1 MTTNF
6 RPDPKL
12 DALIRRLNDA
22 ARRSDADEPP
32 ADERPSE
39 SKPAVPET
47 EARSDWTL
55 PTGDPGGR
63 DRLHALLARCREIHS
78 TDLTLVAGAPPMAR
92 VDGDLTPLE
101 TERLSDANTAAMC
114 AALVPK
120 ERRAAVSTSGAV
132 DFSLTLVGLG
142 RFRCNVHRERARWSA
157 AVRLFPRELP
167 EIEELHLPAG
177 LATFAEMHHGL
188 VLVTG
193 PTGSGKSTTL
203 AAILKRALVRRR
215 AHVITIEDPVEYEH
229 PHGGSVVEHIE
240 IGRDAPTFVKALR
253 AALRQDPDI
262 LLVGEMRD
270 RESISIAITAAE
282 TGHLVL
288 STLHTGD
295 APQTINRILD
305 SYPAGQTEAV
315 RTQLSVSLAGIVSQ
329 RLLPRK
335 DDAGRVPAVELVFAS
350 DAIRN
355 LVRRGKIEQ
364 IRTQVS
370 LEQGA
375 GMITLDQSLADLV
388 RRGLVDLDVAR
399 KHARA
404 PNELE
409 SLLGRNL
416 SGGAQRSTGVK

>member
-1 MTTNF
+1 MTTSF
-6 RPDPKL
+6 RPDPNL

-22 ARRSDADEPP
+22 ARRSDEGEPGG
-32 ADERPSE
+32 DERPHE
-39 SKPAVPET
+39 KKPAPPEA
-47 EARSDWTL
+47 EGRSDWTL
-55 PTGDPGGR
+55 PVEDPEAR
-63 DRLHALLARCREIHS
+63 DRLLALLARCREIHS

-101 TERLSDANTAAMC
+101 TDRLAESETAAMC
-114 AALVPK
+114 AALVPR
-120 ERRAAVSTSGAV
+120 ERRAVVSASGAV
-132 DFSLTLVGLG
+132 DFSLTLTGLG
-142 RFRCNVHRERARWSA
+142 RFRCNVHRERSRWSA
-157 AVRLFPRELP
+157 AIRLFPRELP
-167 EIEELHLPAG
+167 DIEDLNLPAG
-177 LATFAEMHHGL
+177 LGAFAEMHHGL

-203 AAILKRALVRRR
+203 AAILKRALVNRR

-240 IGRDAPTFVKALR
+240 IGRDAPSFVKALR

-315 RTQLSVSLAGIVSQ
+315 RTQLSVSLAGVVSQ

-335 DDAGRVPAVELVFAS
+335 DGAGRVPAVELVFAS

-370 LEQGA
+370 LEQGG
-375 GMITLDQSLADLV
+375 GMVTLDQSLAELV
-388 RRGLVDLDVAR
+388 RRGLVGLDVAR

-404 PNELE
+404 PNELA
-409 SLLGRNL
+409 SLLGGNPA
-416 SGGAQRSTGVK
+416 GGAQRSTGV

>member
-1 MTTNF
+1 
-6 RPDPKL
+6 
-12 DALIRRLNDA
+12 
-22 ARRSDADEPP
+22 
-32 ADERPSE
+32 
-39 SKPAVPET
+39 
-47 EARSDWTL
+47 
-55 PTGDPGGR
+55 
-63 DRLHALLARCREIHS
+63 
-78 TDLTLVAGAPPMAR
+78 MAR
-92 VDGDLTPLE
+92 VDGDITPLE
-101 TERLSDANTAAMC
+101 TELLAAAETAAMC
-114 AALVPK
+114 AALVPR
-120 ERRAAVSTSGAV
+120 ERRAAVATSGAV
-132 DFSLTLVGLG
+132 DFSLTLAGLG
-142 RFRCNVHRERARWSA
+142 RFRCNVHRERSMWSA
-157 AVRLFPRELP
+157 AIRLFPRELP
-167 EIEELHLPAG
+167 EIEDLNLPAG
-177 LATFAEMHHGL
+177 LGAFAEMHHGL

-203 AAILKRALVRRR
+203 AAILTRALARRR

-282 TGHLVL
+282 TGHLVF

-305 SYPAGQTEAV
+305 SYPAGQIEAV

-335 DDAGRVPAVELVFAS
+335 DGAGRVPAVELVFAS

-364 IRTQVS
+364 IRTQIA
-370 LEQGA
+370 LEQNA
-375 GMITLDQSLADLV
+375 GMVSLDQSLADLV
-388 RRGLVDLDVAR
+388 RRGLVDLREAR
-399 KHARA
+399 GRARA

-409 SLLGRNL
+409 SLLRGDKAG
-416 SGGAQRSTGVK
+416 SSAT

>member
-1 MTTNF
+1 MSHF
-6 RPDPKL
+6 RPDPSL

-22 ARRSDADEPP
+22 ARRSGEPDPTAEEPSPGDAG
-32 ADERPSE
+32 AG
-39 SKPAVPET
+39 APEV

-55 PTGDPGGR
+55 SAEDSEAR
-63 DRLHALLARCREIHS
+63 DRLNGLLARCREIHS

-92 VDGDLTPLE
+92 IDGDLTPLE
-101 TERLSDANTAAMC
+101 ADRLGASETAAMC
-114 AALVPK
+114 AALVPR
-120 ERRAAVSTSGAV
+120 ERRAAVSASGAV
-132 DFSLTLVGLG
+132 DFSLTLTGLG
-142 RFRCNVHRERARWSA
+142 RFRCNVHRERSTWSA
-157 AVRLFPRELP
+157 AIRLFPRELP
-167 EIEELHLPAG
+167 EIEELNLPEG
-177 LATFAEMHHGL
+177 LGRFAEMHHGL

-203 AAILKRALVRRR
+203 AAILKRALARRR
-215 AHVITIEDPVEYEH
+215 VHVITIEDPVEYEH

-305 SYPAGQTEAV
+305 SYPAGQSEAV

-335 DDAGRVPAVELVFAS
+335 DGAGRVPAVEVVFAS

-364 IRTQVS
+364 IRTQIT
-370 LEQGA
+370 LEQSA
-375 GMITLDQSLADLV
+375 GMISLDQSLADLV
-388 RRGLVDLDVAR
+388 RRGLVDLREAR
-399 KHARA
+399 SRARA

-409 SLLGRNL
+409 SLLREDRAG
-416 SGGAQRSTGVK
+416 SSTP

>member
-1 MTTNF
+1 MTSF
-6 RPDPKL
+6 RPDPNL

-22 ARRSDADEPP
+22 ARRSGDEE
-32 ADERPSE
+32 ARGEERPGDDSAAAETDGRPEWTLPSE
-39 SKPAVPET
+39 ET
-47 EARSDWTL
+47 EARDWL
-55 PTGDPGGR
+55 LG
-63 DRLHALLARCREIHS
+63 LLARCREIHS

-101 TERLSDANTAAMC
+101 SAPLPASETAAMC
-114 AALVPK
+114 AALVPR
-120 ERRAAVSTSGAV
+120 ERRAALSTGGAV
-132 DFSLTLVGLG
+132 DFSVTLAGLG
-142 RFRCNVHRERARWSA
+142 RFRCNVHRERSTWSA
-157 AVRLFPRELP
+157 AIRLFPNELP
-167 EIEELHLPAG
+167 EIEELNLPEG
-177 LATFAEMHHGL
+177 LARFAELHHGL

-240 IGRDAPTFVKALR
+240 IGRDAPSFVKALR

-305 SYPAGQTEAV
+305 SYPAGQIEAV

-329 RLLPRK
+329 RLLPRT
-335 DDAGRVPAVELVFAS
+335 DGAGRVPAVELVFAS

-364 IRTQVS
+364 IRTQIA
-370 LEQGA
+370 LEHNA
-375 GMITLDQSLADLV
+375 GMISLDQSLAELV
-388 RRGLVDLDVAR
+388 RHGLVDPDQAR
-399 KHARA
+399 SRARA

-409 SLLGRNL
+409 SLL
-416 SGGAQRSTGVK
+416 RSDKAGTSTP

>member
-1 MTTNF
+1 
-6 RPDPKL
+6 
-12 DALIRRLNDA
+12 
-22 ARRSDADEPP
+22 
-32 ADERPSE
+32 
-39 SKPAVPET
+39 
-47 EARSDWTL
+47 
-55 PTGDPGGR
+55 
-63 DRLHALLARCREIHS
+63 
-78 TDLTLVAGAPPMAR
+78 
-92 VDGDLTPLE
+92 
-101 TERLSDANTAAMC
+101 
-114 AALVPK
+114 
-120 ERRAAVSTSGAV
+120 VSTHGAV
-132 DFSLTLVGLG
+132 DFSLTLAGLG
-142 RFRCNVHRERARWSA
+142 RFRCNVHRERSTWSA
-157 AVRLFPRELP
+157 AIRLFPRELP
-167 EIEELHLPAG
+167 EIEKLNLPEG
-177 LATFAEMHHGL
+177 VGRFAEMHHGL

-203 AAILKRALVRRR
+203 AAILKRALARRR
-215 AHVITIEDPVEYEH
+215 VHVITIEDPVEYEH

-305 SYPAGQTEAV
+305 SYPAGQIEAV
-315 RTQLSVSLAGIVSQ
+315 RTQLSISLAGIVSQ

-335 DDAGRVPAVELVFAS
+335 DGAGRVPAVELVFAS

-364 IRTQVS
+364 IGTQIT
-370 LEQGA
+370 LEQNA
-375 GMITLDQSLADLV
+375 GMISLDQSLAELV
-388 RRGLVDLDVAR
+388 RRGLVDLREAR
-399 KHARA
+399 SRARA

-409 SLLGRNL
+409 LLLREDRAG
-416 SGGAQRSTGVK
+416 SSAS